1 MANTKIS
8 AMTAATTPLTGSE
21 TIPLVQSGANV
32 QASVLQVTAA
42 TYGEIYV
49 ASGAVAQTLTNAN
62 TYYKL
67 TAFTTDGLSNG
78 TTPQAASDSVRI
90 DIAGDYLI
98 QFFITFSD
106 SNNKTFSFR
115 CYNETTASAY
125 ANTVVKSHSHSTDP
139 MFIAVSAF
147 VSAAANDV
155 LIVQASCDS
164 AGTAITVSD
173 GNFAILLLK
182 AA

>member
-1 MANTKIS
+1 MANTKITD
-8 AMTAATTPLTGSE
+8 MTPASTPLTGAE
-21 TIPLVQSGANV
+21 IVPLVQGGANV
-32 QASVLQVTAA
+32 QATILQATAA

-49 ASGAVAQTLTNAN
+49 SDGAVAQTLTSAN

-67 TAFTTDGLSNG
+67 TAFTTNGLSNNV
-78 TTPQAASDSVRI
+78 TNDAANDKITI

-115 CYNETTASAY
+115 CFNATTNTAY

-147 VSAAANDV
+147 VQAAQGDD
-155 LIVQASCDS
+155 LIVQAACGTAS
-164 AGTAITVSD
+164 TAITVSD
-173 GNFAILLLK
+173 GNFAVLLLK